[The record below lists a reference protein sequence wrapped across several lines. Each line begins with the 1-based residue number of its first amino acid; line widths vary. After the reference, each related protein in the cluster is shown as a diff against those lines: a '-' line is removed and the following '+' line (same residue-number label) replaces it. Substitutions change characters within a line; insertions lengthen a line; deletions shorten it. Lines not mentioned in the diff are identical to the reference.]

1 MVDPTE
7 VREQAFQAGVK
18 TRGAVDKVKKTAN
31 KAEEK
36 ISEAIGTTLDSAQS
50 GFKDGIGAAADSVVH
65 VASSVVQ
72 NPKGKRAG
80 VSALF
85 GLTVIAFGTV
95 PALLFYG
102 NIVGSLGYGLAKGQT
117 VNSSD
122 GLARFSSGVGLVG
135 NKVFTTTGSAIGE
148 AVDNAYEYKPVNNQR
163 PAIAG
168 NIRPGGINPYP
179 QTPVIP
185 IQMQQSPQVAAQ
197 PYNGNVY
204 TPQQQRR

>member
-7 VREQAFQAGVK
+7 VREQAFQAGMK
-18 TRGAVDKVKKTAN
+18 TRGAVDKVKRTAN

-80 VSALF
+80 LFSLF

-95 PALLFYG
+95 PALLFFG
-102 NIVGSLGYGLAKGQT
+102 NILGSLGYGLSKGQI

-122 GLARFSSGVGLVG
+122 GVARFSSGVGLVG

-148 AVDNAYEYKPVNNQR
+148 AASNVYQYQPVNNQK
-163 PAIAG
+163 PAFGG
-168 NIRPGGINPYP
+168 NIRPGGINPYT
-179 QTPVIP
+179 QTPVITL
-185 IQMQQSPQVAAQ
+185 QMQQSPQVATQ

-204 TPQQQRR
+204 TPQQRK